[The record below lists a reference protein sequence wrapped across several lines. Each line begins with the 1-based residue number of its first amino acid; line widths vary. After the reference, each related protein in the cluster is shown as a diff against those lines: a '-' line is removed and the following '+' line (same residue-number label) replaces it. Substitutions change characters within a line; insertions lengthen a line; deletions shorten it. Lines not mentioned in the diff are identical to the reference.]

1 MRISLGR
8 SRRIAASW
16 SVPATAAPAK
26 KLNAPSRWKKRS
38 QFDSATSLRYER
50 VDAPER
56 HLRLLTE
63 TIAAVNSTLDLEE
76 VLHLVATNVAD
87 AVEADACFV
96 YLYDER
102 SNELVLRATHGTHV
116 DEMTRRPRMRPGEGI
131 TGFAAA
137 ERAPVM
143 IPSQAHLDPRFK
155 LFPNLPEDEYESIL
169 AVPILVHGERLAGA
183 LNVRTR
189 KPRSYGEAEIDLLT
203 AIADQVAQSI
213 VHAQLYSEAQRRVA
227 ELEALA
233 RISEAVSES
242 LYLEESLEAIV
253 KTTMDAV
260 QATGA
265 ALVLEDG
272 RIAWPEGRAGAYA
285 VRTPLRWKRRQ
296 IGELVADR
304 DAPFSD
310 DDRAL
315 LEAIAHHA
323 AVALEHGR
331 AVMRGVLAQ
340 EIHHRV
346 KNNLQTVASLL
357 RLQSRAEG
365 VDPREALEHSVNRIL
380 AIAAVHE
387 SLTEQRDEVVELS
400 ELIDRL
406 RAMLVQGLA
415 VGRDVEARLEPVVL
429 AGNRATA
436 LALVFSELLQNA
448 LEHGEGMVRIELAQH
463 DGDVVLTIADQGPGP
478 NGAAPGTGLSIVDA
492 LVRDELRG
500 TLRPSTRGRDARGS
514 SVPGL
519 MRILVAEDES
529 IIRLDLRD
537 LLERAGF
544 EVCAEARDG
553 EEAVELARS
562 EQPDLAIMD
571 VKMPKLDGIEAARKI
586 LEERPDPDRDADGVR
601 AGRARLPRGRGRR
614 VRLSR
619 EAVPRAGSAAGD
631 PGRAGAPRGAA
642 GGARGGG
649 VAGRGARGAEG
660 DRAREGAADA
670 EGGLVGGRG
679 VRAAP
684 QGEPGVRPAV
694 EGDRGGRRR
703 DARSR
708 RVTDEHPNAA
718 LTRRVFA
725 RSERMRW
732 RSRRRSRAT
741 SSGASPA
748 TRA

>member
-1 MRISLGR
+1 
-8 SRRIAASW
+8 
-16 SVPATAAPAK
+16 
-26 KLNAPSRWKKRS
+26 
-38 QFDSATSLRYER
+38 
-50 VDAPER
+50 VDATER

-76 VLHLVATNVAD
+76 VLDLVATKVAD
-87 AVEADACFV
+87 ALHADACFV

-102 SNELVLRATHGTHV
+102 SDELVLRATHGTSV
-116 DEMTRRPRMRPGEGI
+116 EEMTRRPRMRPGEGI
-131 TGFAAA
+131 TGTAAA
-137 ERAPVM
+137 ERSPVM

-155 LFPNLPEDEYESIL
+155 LFPNLPEEQYESIL

-189 KPRSYGEAEIDLLT
+189 KPRVYGDGEIGLLT

-213 VHAQLYSEAQRRVA
+213 VHAQLYAQAQRRVS

-272 RIAWPEGRAGAYA
+272 RIAWPEGRAGGHA

-304 DAPFSD
+304 DTPFSD

-357 RLQSRAEG
+357 RLQSRADE

-387 SLTEQRDEVVELS
+387 VLTEQREEDVELA
-400 ELIDRL
+400 ELLDRL
-406 RAMLVQGLA
+406 RAMLVQGLVA
-415 VGRDVEARLEPVVL
+415 GRAVEASLEPVSL
-429 AGNRATA
+429 AGSRATA

-448 LEHGEGMVRIELAQH
+448 LEHGAGAVRIELARRNG
-463 DGDVVLTIADQGPGP
+463 GDVVLAIDDEGPGVD
-478 NGAAPGTGLSIVDA
+478 GSAAGTGLSIVRA

-500 TLRPSTRGRDARGS
+500 TF
-514 SVPGL
+514 
-519 MRILVAEDES
+519 
-529 IIRLDLRD
+529 DLS
-537 LLERAGF
+537 G
-544 EVCAEARDG
+544 
-553 EEAVELARS
+553 
-562 EQPDLAIMD
+562 
-571 VKMPKLDGIEAARKI
+571 
-586 LEERPDPDRDADGVR
+586 
-601 AGRARLPRGRGRR
+601 
-614 VRLSR
+614 
-619 EAVPRAGSAAGD
+619 
-631 PGRAGAPRGAA
+631 
-642 GGARGGG
+642 
-649 VAGRGARGAEG
+649 
-660 DRAREGAADA
+660 
-670 EGGLVGGRG
+670 
-679 VRAAP
+679 
-684 QGEPGVRPAV
+684 
-694 EGDRGGRRR
+694 
-703 DARSR
+703 
-708 RVTDEHPNAA
+708 
-718 LTRRVFA
+718 
-725 RSERMRW
+725 
-732 RSRRRSRAT
+732 SRAEVVF
-741 SSGASPA
+741 PA
-748 TRA
+748 